1 VKRTLLVALIAGALL
16 APVAVQAQLSRDFAG
31 EFLNQPGGRALVQA
45 FGALKT
51 GFLNDVEDDVIIRG
65 AITGMLEA
73 VGDPYTYYLEPRS
86 AAREAQDRSGSFE
99 GIGAVL
105 TPYNRQTG
113 RGVEILNVYRDGP
126 AFHAGVQRGDI
137 FLEVDGVDVSA
148 FTTTEV
154 VDLVRGPGGTVVRIT
169 MLRPGEADPV
179 RFEIVRATIEIV
191 NVSSALIEGDVG
203 YIHISS
209 FANQRVFEQMEEAIT
224 RLRLAGATSYVLDLR
239 NNPGGLLTQGILV
252 ADEFLAA
259 GDIVFQRARGVTQR
273 LAAADP
279 SGLTTPPMA
288 VLVNRN
294 SASAS
299 EIVAGALQDNARA
312 LIVGERTF
320 GKGVAQSVVS
330 LADGGQLAYTTFE
343 WLTPDRRSIS
353 PDGIVPDVLV
363 TDNRLSQTI
372 SVDGRGGE
380 EGQVITVLVDGVEV
394 GSTTVAEDGTF
405 SFVTVGPRPV
415 LSEVQGE
422 AAVDVENDAVLVA
435 ALAALRDGRAA
446 AVRR

>member
-1 VKRTLLVALIAGALL
+1 VKRTLLLALIAGALL
-16 APVAVQAQLSRDFAG
+16 APVVVQAQLTRDFAG
-31 EFLNQPGGRALVQA
+31 EFLNQPGGRALVQT

-51 GFLNDVEDDVIIRG
+51 GFLNDVDDDVIIRG

-126 AFHAGVQRGDI
+126 AFNAGVQRGDI
-137 FLEVDGVDVSA
+137 FLEVDGVDVSG

-154 VDLVRGPGGTVVRIT
+154 VDLVRGPGGTVVRIS
-169 MLRPGEADPV
+169 MLRPGEPDPV
-179 RFEIVRATIEIV
+179 QFEIVRATIEIV

-209 FANQRVFEQMEEAIT
+209 FANQRVYEQMEEAIT

-273 LAAADP
+273 LAAADS
-279 SGLTTPPMA
+279 SGLTAPPMA

-353 PDGIVPDVLV
+353 PDGIVPDLLV

-380 EGQVITVLVDGVEV
+380 AGQTITVLVDGIEV
-394 GSTTVAEDGTF
+394 GSTSVAEDGTF